1 MPWQGFVCTENGFVT
16 KIVNCI
22 FARFEA
28 VKEAKNLLRI
38 YDEVA
43 SHFSHILFGFVF
55 TIEIQQVNWGE
66 SPIDEAAKESLEVKW
81 RNDDI
86 WSRQV
91 LLSL

>member
-1 MPWQGFVCTENGFVT
+1 MCTENGFVT

-43 SHFSHILFGFVF
+43 SHFHTSCSASFSPSKFNKL
-55 TIEIQQVNWGE
+55 IE
-66 SPIDEAAKESLEVKW
+66 AKAL
-81 RNDDI
+81 
-86 WSRQV
+86 
-91 LLSL
+91 